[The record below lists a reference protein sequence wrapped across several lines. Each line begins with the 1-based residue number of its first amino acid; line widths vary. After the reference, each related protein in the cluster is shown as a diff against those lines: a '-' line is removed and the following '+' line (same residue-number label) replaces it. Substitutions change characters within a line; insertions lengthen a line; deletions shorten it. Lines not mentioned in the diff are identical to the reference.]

1 MSPAFSLTPRQA
13 RTALDIF
20 TGLVVISVG
29 FALAGLTWRLAGHAG
44 TGAITVPSGRSGPA
58 VAPDIAPAV
67 ALAPFGKAAA
77 ADASQATALPLEL
90 KGVIAAIPAELST
103 AFIAADGKP
112 AVPFHVGEV
121 VSGATIQSILR
132 DRVILAIGG
141 RTEFLAFPDPTLSP
155 EQRQAA
161 QNQAAQNQAAQ
172 NQAAQTTPQ
181 PGAPAIS
188 PGGGAP
194 PPPAAPPAA
203 ATAGLLQR
211 FDATPVSG
219 GFRIGDNGPPGMVAG
234 DVIQSVNGTSLG
246 DPNAANAAFASAQAS
261 GTAQI
266 QILRDGKRLTL
277 TVPLR

>member
-1 MSPAFSLTPRQA
+1 MSSALSLTPRQA
-13 RTALDIF
+13 RTALDIL

-58 VAPDIAPAV
+58 AAPDIAPAI
-67 ALAPFGKAAA
+67 ALAPFGKAAV
-77 ADASQATALPLEL
+77 ADASQATSLPLEL
-90 KGVIAAIPAELST
+90 KGVIAATPAELST
-103 AFIAADGKP
+103 AFIAVSGQA
-112 AVPFHVGEV
+112 AAPFHVGEV
-121 VSGATIQSILR
+121 VNGATIQSILR
-132 DRVILAIGG
+132 DRVILGVGG
-141 RTEFLAFPDPTLSP
+141 RAEYLAFPDPTLSP

-161 QNQAAQNQAAQ
+161 QNEAAQNQTAQ

-181 PGAPAIS
+181 PDAPAKGAGAP
-188 PGGGAP
+188 
-194 PPPAAPPAA
+194 APPAA
-203 ATAGLLQR
+203 AAAGLLQR

-234 DVIQSVNGTSLG
+234 DVIQSVNGTSLS

>member
-1 MSPAFSLTPRQA
+1 MTPSFALTPRQA

-20 TGLVVISVG
+20 TGLVVLSVAV
-29 FALAGLTWRLAGHAG
+29 ALAGLTWRLAGHAG

-58 VAPDIAPAV
+58 VAPDIASAL
-67 ALAPFGKAAA
+67 ALAPFGKSAASEA
-77 ADASQATALPLEL
+77 GQPTSLPLEL
-90 KGVIAAIPAELST
+90 KGVIAATPASLST
-103 AFIAADGKP
+103 AFISVSGATTAS
-112 AVPFHVGEV
+112 FHVGEV

-132 DRVILAIGG
+132 DRVILSVGG
-141 RTEFLAFPDPTLSP
+141 RSEFLAFPDPTLSP

-161 QNQAAQNQAAQ
+161 QNQAAQNQV
-172 NQAAQTTPQ
+172 TPQ
-181 PGAPAIS
+181 PGAPP
-188 PGGGAP
+188 PGPGTGGP
-194 PPPAAPPAA
+194 PPPAAPPAT

-219 GFRIGDNGPPGMVAG
+219 GYRIGDNGPPGMVAG
-234 DVIQSVNGTSLG
+234 DVIQSVNGTSLS
-246 DPNAANAAFASAQAS
+246 DPAAANAAFASAQAS

>member
-1 MSPAFSLTPRQA
+1 MSPALSLTPRQA
-13 RTALDIF
+13 RTALDIL

-58 VAPDIAPAV
+58 VAPDIAPAI
-67 ALAPFGKAAA
+67 ALAPFGKGAA
-77 ADASQATALPLEL
+77 ADASQATSLPLEL
-90 KGVIAAIPAELST
+90 KGVIAATPAELST
-103 AFIAADGKP
+103 AFIAVSGQA
-112 AVPFHVGEV
+112 AAPFHVGEV
-121 VSGATIQSILR
+121 VDGATIQSILR
-132 DRVILAIGG
+132 DRVILGVGG
-141 RTEFLAFPDPTLSP
+141 RTEYLTFPDPTLSP
-155 EQRQAA
+155 EQRQVA
-161 QNQAAQNQAAQ
+161 QNEAAQ

-181 PGAPAIS
+181 PGAPAK
-188 PGGGAP
+188 GAGVP
-194 PPPAAPPAA
+194 APPAA
-203 ATAGLLQR
+203 AAAGLLQR

-234 DVIQSVNGTSLG
+234 DVIQSVNGTSLS